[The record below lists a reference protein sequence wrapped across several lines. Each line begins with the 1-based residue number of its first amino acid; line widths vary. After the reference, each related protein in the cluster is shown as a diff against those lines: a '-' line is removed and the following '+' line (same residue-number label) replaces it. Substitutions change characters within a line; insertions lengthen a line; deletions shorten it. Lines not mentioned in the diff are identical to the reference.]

1 MDECVSAESKAQI
14 SSSDHSQKNVL
25 INEGHAFPPQRDPPI
40 EVHDLFTDIQDGKIL
55 MGLLE
60 ELSGCRL
67 VRIMLFKKDLAKAC
81 LNLATASVAGVL
93 EAETHQETLEHSS
106 CEKEFAVM
114 ARDRKCFNYC

>member
-14 SSSDHSQKNVL
+14 SSSDHSEKNVL
-25 INEGHAFPPQRDPPI
+25 INDGDAFPPQRDPPI

-67 VRIMLFKKDLAKAC
+67 VRIMLFKKDLTKAC
-81 LNLATASVAGVL
+81 LLNLATASVAGVL
-93 EAETHQETLEHSS
+93 EAETHQETLGAQ
-106 CEKEFAVM
+106 FL
-114 ARDRKCFNYC
+114 